1 MVTKDNRILKI
12 CCASVLACADL
23 SAKMKKM
30 ELARAFI
37 TMRLQSCM
45 PPHSWQI
52 KGSKSARP

>member
-12 CCASVLACADL
+12 CCASVLPFADL
-23 SAKMKKM
+23 NAKMKRT

-37 TMRLQSCM
+37 AMRLQSCM
-45 PPHSWQI
+45 SPHSWQT